1 METKEQKEKRI
12 QYIICRVCG
21 YIETADKADQPCP
34 ACGFP
39 KTVWAEYTPRKLNP
53 TRKKL
58 LDLHLHPIAVHF
70 PIVGSALTLGLPLLA
85 LLVPYN
91 LSYRLFD
98 FTMMVAL
105 VMPLLCL
112 VGAISGYIGGKL
124 RYKSTTAPVLKLKIY
139 LSIVYFLVT
148 VAQCYM
154 AYVYGVDAGN
164 ALIMAALGAVAS
176 FLAATLGKKGSYL
189 FAGLFGPYVQ
199 G

>member
-1 METKEQKEKRI
+1 METKKQEEKKM

-39 KTVWAEYTPRKLNP
+39 KTVWTEYTPRKLNP
-53 TRKKL
+53 TRKRL

-70 PIVGSALTLGLPLLA
+70 PIAGSALTVGLPILG
-85 LLVPYN
+85 LLVPYS

-98 FTMMVAL
+98 FAMMVCL
-105 VMPLLCL
+105 VMPLLVL

-124 RYKSTTAPVLKLKIY
+124 RYKTTTAPVLKFKIY
-139 LSIVYFLVT
+139 LSIVYFILT
-148 VAQCYM
+148 VIQ
-154 AYVYGVDAGN
+154 AYVAYAYTVHAGN
-164 ALIMAALGAVAS
+164 ALIIAVLGVLASVSAAI
-176 FLAATLGKKGSYL
+176 LGKKGSHL